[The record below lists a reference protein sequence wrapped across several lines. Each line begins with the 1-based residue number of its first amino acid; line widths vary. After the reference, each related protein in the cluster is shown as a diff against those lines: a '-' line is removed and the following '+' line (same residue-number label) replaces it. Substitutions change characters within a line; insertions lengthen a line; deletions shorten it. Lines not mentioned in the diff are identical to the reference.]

1 MSRPF
6 GNPRFDQAIRK
17 FDAAHGEDPKV
28 IVVDGQQ
35 VPWSR
40 HYHTRLAHW
49 VRQLEQTPSEA
60 LLLAAH
66 CQHIRRWRI
75 PRDSYP
81 MNRNGYRKWRK
92 TLAGF
97 HAEEAAKIL
106 EAVGY
111 DEEAIQRLAGLLL
124 KIRLKLDPEVQLFED
139 AICLVFLEN
148 EFSDFAEKHDQEK
161 LIAILQK
168 TWKKMSS
175 RGHRAAEELTER
187 LPPGARQ
194 LVKKA
199 LGQAPLS

>member
-1 MSRPF
+1 MPE
-6 GNPRFDQAIRK
+6 GNPRFDQAIRE
-17 FDAAHGEDPKV
+17 FDAAHGQDPKI
-28 IVVDGQQ
+28 IVVEGRQ
-35 VPWSR
+35 VPWSL
-40 HYHTRLAHW
+40 HYHERLAHW
-49 VRQLEQTPSEA
+49 VKQLEKTPSEA

-66 CQHIRRWRI
+66 CQHIRRWTI
-75 PRDSYP
+75 PRSNYP

-111 DEEAIQRLAGLLL
+111 QEETIQRVKELLL
-124 KIRLKLDPEVQLFED
+124 KLRLKLDPEVQLFED
-139 AICLVFLEN
+139 AICLVFLEI

-161 LIAILQK
+161 LISILQK

-175 RGHRAAEELTER
+175 RGHRAAQELTQR
-187 LPPGARQ
+187 LPEPTGQ

-199 LGQAPLS
+199 LG